1 MGNGRMGAKILSEQT
16 LLIGQEMIKVE
27 TTTLSQHL
35 EGPFK
40 MSLDPAEVETSNAS
54 ENSALVTY
62 IKWRKSK
69 KYTYLSF
76 SAAFLCMSILYF
88 QSSYLRKVDP
98 CPSSPAIYLPT

>member
-40 MSLDPAEVETSNAS
+40 MSLDPADGRDLQCFREFCIGYVFQVAKVQE
-54 ENSALVTY
+54 
-62 IKWRKSK
+62 I
-69 KYTYLSF
+69 YLSV
-76 SAAFLCMSILYF
+76 FLCCISLYVSF
-88 QSSYLRKVDP
+88 V
-98 CPSSPAIYLPT
+98 LPEFIFEKS